1 MDVNIINLSRVGPTP
16 SFVVGIALADV
27 HFPPLS
33 ADYNLGVSVGIGDSV
48 DFWMPELLDPTRRD
62 NGDLDVIARLRPGV
76 SLEQAQAEMDTI
88 SRNLAVAHPETNNGL
103 SVRVVPLRDQVLG
116 GSRRVLFLLFACTG
130 LVLLVACGNVANL
143 LLARATTRQKE
154 VAIRVA
160 LGAARLRILRQFL
173 AESALIAL
181 PAGAIGVGLAYGSLV
196 LLRPLIPA
204 GVPLAQDAT
213 VDRTV
218 LLFTLIVASL
228 TALITGI
235 IPAFRVSSAQLPAM
249 P

>member
-1 MDVNIINLSRVGPTP
+1 
-16 SFVVGIALADV
+16 
-27 HFPPLS
+27 
-33 ADYNLGVSVGIGDSV
+33 
-48 DFWMPELLDPTRRD
+48 
-62 NGDLDVIARLRPGV
+62 
-76 SLEQAQAEMDTI
+76 MDTI

-116 GSRRVLFLLFACTG
+116 SSRRVLFLLFACTG

-173 AESALIAL
+173 AESALMAL
-181 PAGAIGVGLAYGSLV
+181 PAGAIGVGLAYGSLA

-204 GVPLAQDAT
+204 GVPFAQDAT

-235 IPAFRVSSAQLPAM
+235 IPALRVSSANPGDAM
-249 P
+249 KLEGRSSTAGRGRQRLVAILVASEVAMTLMLLIATGLMVKSANRLWQIDPGFNTQQFVDDDDLAAE